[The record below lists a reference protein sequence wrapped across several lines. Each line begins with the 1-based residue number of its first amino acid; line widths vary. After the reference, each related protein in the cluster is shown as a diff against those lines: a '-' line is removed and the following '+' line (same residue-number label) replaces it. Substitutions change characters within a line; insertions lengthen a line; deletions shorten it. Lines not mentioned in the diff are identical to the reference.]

1 MPVGTTLRRGASRVV
16 STVARKARE
25 ALRRRRGSP
34 DLGDA
39 AKKGVT
45 AAIGGGGLGIAAGGV
60 ERGRRQRRAAR
71 DAADTKARAALERRR
86 HAAEQRIRLAKE
98 RAKQR
103 EEGK

>member
-71 DAADTKARAALERRR
+71 AALERRR